1 MDNESIIEDLIVILD
16 KPMSYED
23 FIKEVSV
30 GTELNEET
38 VTKVIEVLH
47 NMSKALTASELNE
60 IREPYKPK
68 GKEIAGKIT
77 KKRKTLKS

>member
-1 MDNESIIEDLIVILD
+1 MDNENIIEDLIVILD

-38 VTKVIEVLH
+38 VNRVIEVLH
-47 NMSKALTASELNE
+47 NMSKTLTESELKE
-60 IREPYKPK
+60 IKEPYKPK
-68 GKEIAGKIT
+68 SKEIVGKTT